1 MANNIYSDEYKKITE
16 KLREAR
22 VEAGFTQKQV
32 AEKLGKPQSY
42 VSKSE
47 AGERR
52 LDVTE
57 LKKFAD
63 IYKLSI
69 NYFLDDK

>member
-16 KLREAR
+16 KLRKAR
-22 VEAGFTQKQV
+22 IKSVFTQEQV

-63 IYKLSI
+63 LYKKDI
-69 NYFLDDK
+69 NNFIE

>member
-1 MANNIYSDEYKKITE
+1 MANNIYSAEYKQVTE
-16 KLREAR
+16 KLRSAR
-22 VEAGFTQKQV
+22 LESGLTQEEV
-32 AEKLGKPQSY
+32 AKKLGKPQSY

-57 LKKFAD
+57 LKKFAVL
-63 IYKLSI
+63 YKKTI
-69 NYFLDDK
+69 NFFIK

>member
-1 MANNIYSDEYKKITE
+1 MANNIYSDEYKKITN

-22 VEAGFTQKQV
+22 VKSGLTQEQV

-47 AGERR
+47 AGDRR

-57 LKKFAD
+57 LKKFTDLYKTD
-63 IYKLSI
+63 INEIIK
-69 NYFLDDK
+69 

>member
-16 KLREAR
+16 KLRGAR
-22 VEAGFTQKQV
+22 IEAGFTQEQV

-63 IYKLSI
+63 LYKKEI
-69 NYFLDDK
+69 NHFLK

>member
-1 MANNIYSDEYKKITE
+1 MASNIYSDEYKKITN

-22 VEAGFTQKQV
+22 AKSGLTQKQV

-47 AGERR
+47 AGDRR

-63 IYKLSI
+63 LYATDI
-69 NYFLDDK
+69 NEIIK

>member
-16 KLREAR
+16 RLREAR
-22 VEAGFTQKQV
+22 IEVGFTQEQV
-32 AEKLGKPQSY
+32 AERLGKPQSY
-42 VSKSE
+42 ISKSE

-52 LDVTE
+52 LDITE

-63 IYKLSI
+63 LYKKTI
-69 NYFLDDK
+69 NYFIK

>member
-1 MANNIYSDEYKKITE
+1 MANNIYSDEYKKITG

-22 VEAGFTQKQV
+22 IEAGFTQEQV

-57 LKKFAD
+57 LKNFARL
-63 IYKLSI
+63 YKKEI
-69 NYFLDDK
+69 KYFLE

>member
-1 MANNIYSDEYKKITE
+1 MTNNIYSEEYKQVTG
-16 KLREAR
+16 KLRQAR
-22 VEAGFTQKQV
+22 LESGFTQEQV

-52 LDVTE
+52 LDITE
-57 LKKFAD
+57 LKKFAVL
-63 IYKLSI
+63 YKKTI
-69 NYFLDDK
+69 NYFIK

>member
-16 KLREAR
+16 KLRKAR
-22 VEAGFTQKQV
+22 IKAGFTQEQV
-32 AEKLGKPQSY
+32 AEKLGKTQSY

-57 LKKFAD
+57 LKKFANLYKKD
-63 IYKLSI
+63 II
-69 NYFLDDK
+69 NFIE

>member
-22 VEAGFTQKQV
+22 IESGFTQEQV

-63 IYKLSI
+63 LYKKTI
-69 NYFLDDK
+69 NYFIK

>member
-1 MANNIYSDEYKKITE
+1 MTSNIYSEEYKKITE
-16 KLREAR
+16 KLRNAR
-22 VEAGFTQKQV
+22 IESGLTQEQV

-42 VSKSE
+42 ISKSE

-52 LDVTE
+52 LDITE

-63 IYKLSI
+63 LYKKTI
-69 NYFLDDK
+69 NYFIK

>member
-1 MANNIYSDEYKKITE
+1 MTNNIYSKEYKQVTE
-16 KLREAR
+16 KLRSAR
-22 VEAGFTQKQV
+22 LASGFTQETV

-57 LKKFAD
+57 LKKFAEL
-63 IYKLSI
+63 YKKDI
-69 NYFLDDK
+69 NYFVE

>member
-16 KLREAR
+16 KLRKAR
-22 VEAGFTQKQV
+22 IKAGFTQEQV

-63 IYKLSI
+63 LYKKDI
-69 NYFLDDK
+69 NNFIE